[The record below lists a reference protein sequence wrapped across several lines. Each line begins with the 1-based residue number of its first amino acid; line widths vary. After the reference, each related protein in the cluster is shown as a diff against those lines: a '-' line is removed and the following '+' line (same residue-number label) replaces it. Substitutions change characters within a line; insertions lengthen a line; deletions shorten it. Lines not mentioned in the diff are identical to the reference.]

1 MAIVIMMAILIP
13 QSAKADNYC
22 YIDETIQNI
31 VVVQHIVDVVNS
43 ANDIDVNGDAYRNK
57 YDIDSNWKNGVD
69 LKQVTYVYDSNGRIV
84 MTDIL

>member
-1 MAIVIMMAILIP
+1 MIP

-22 YIDETIQNI
+22 YIDEKIQNI

-43 ANDIDVNGDAYRNK
+43 ANDIDVNGDPYRNK
-57 YDIDSNWKNGVD
+57 YEIDSNWKNGVD
-69 LKQVTYVYDSNGRIV
+69 LKQVTDVYDSNGRIV